1 MCEGRIFII
10 SGPSGSGKDTV
21 LSKLF
26 EALKEIKFSIS
37 STTRA
42 IRGNEVEGGK
52 YNYISKEKFLSM
64 IDNDE
69 LLEYNEFVGN
79 FYGTPKAPIE
89 EAVKKGIDILV
100 EVDVNG
106 AAQIREK
113 KPQAISIFIMPPSLE
128 VLKNRLSNRGT
139 ETPELVEKRLKSAL
153 DEIARA
159 NEYDYIVVNDDLQE
173 AVLDITSIINS
184 EKSRLDRQQHL
195 IEEILN
201 NA

>member
-153 DEIARA
+153 HEIARA

>member
-52 YNYISKEKFLSM
+52 YNYISKEKFFSM